1 MIPNTSGA
9 RRAPGGWFG
18 RGSWLLLAGAVL
30 VLTPVTVGCGPRD
43 RGLDLKDAVRAYNQ
57 RLRWN
62 AYEQA
67 SQFVNPETRA
77 AWLAAR
83 TASAGGLKITDIKVV
98 RLQKPDPGERTVEV
112 LVALSWYRLPETRVQ
127 RAVWAQTWQEKEAR
141 WRLIDEEVVEQ
152 GQQEAAAPPQ
162 QWP

>member
-1 MIPNTSGA
+1 MTSTSTSSPRRSRLG
-9 RRAPGGWFG
+9 RAP
-18 RGSWLLLAGAVL
+18 LALLALATL
-30 VLTPVTVGCGPRD
+30 LAPLALGCGPRD

-83 TASAGGLKITDIKVV
+83 TASAGGLKITDIQVV
-98 RLQKPDPGERTVEV
+98 RLQKPDPEDRTVEV
-112 LVALSWYRLPETRVQ
+112 LVSLTWYRLPDTRINQ
-127 RAVWAQTWQEKEAR
+127 AVWAQTWQEKEAR
-141 WRLIDEEVVEQ
+141 WRLIDEKVVEQ
-152 GQQEAAAPPQ
+152 GQREAAPPPQ